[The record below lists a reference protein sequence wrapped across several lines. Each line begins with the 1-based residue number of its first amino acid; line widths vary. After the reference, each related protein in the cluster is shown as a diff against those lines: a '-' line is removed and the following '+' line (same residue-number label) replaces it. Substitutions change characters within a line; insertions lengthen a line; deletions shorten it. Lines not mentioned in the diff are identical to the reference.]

1 MFEDI
6 DRTRFAGEAV
16 GVLYG
21 GRGSERAISLKT
33 GMALANAL
41 RDAGHEVTEYDLPE
55 DLGALVEDM
64 PSAVLL
70 GMHGDGEDGTVQGL
84 LEVLRIP
91 YSGSGVLASALAMD
105 KHRAKVVM
113 KDAGVSLAKGGSLQ
127 RHELTPKGYADAL
140 ERIGLADQKLVLKP
154 NDSGS
159 SVGVHILEAG
169 QDPAAAL
176 ADLAALIDDGKA
188 TSVVAEAF
196 MAGPEFSVGFF
207 GQTCL
212 GAIQITPA
220 DGFYDYHAKYESN
233 ATTYIK
239 VEDEELA
246 QRIQEIAARAWRA
259 LGCRGVGRVDVMAAS
274 DALDALIVLEVNTIP
289 GMTATSLVPK
299 LAASHGIS
307 FAEFADLMLSSAST
321 DVRERHMAEKP
332 GSESQGA

>member
-1 MFEDI
+1 MLEHI
-6 DRTRFAGEAV
+6 DRTRFAGESV

-33 GMALANAL
+33 GTALANAL
-41 RDAGHEVTEYDLPE
+41 RDAGHEVTEYDMPE

-70 GMHGDGEDGTVQGL
+70 GMHGDGEDGTGQGL

-113 KDAGVSLAKGGSLQ
+113 KDAGVALAPGCALSRK
-127 RHELTPKGYADAL
+127 ELEPTAYAAAL
-140 ERIGLADQKLVLKP
+140 ERCDLVGKKHVLKP

-169 QDPAAAL
+169 ADASAAL
-176 ADLAALIDDGKA
+176 ADIAGLIDDGKA
-188 TSVVAEAF
+188 TSAVLEAF
-196 MAGPEFSVGFF
+196 LEGPEYSVGFF
-207 GQTCL
+207 GDTCL
-212 GAIQITPA
+212 GVINITPA
-220 DGFYDYHAKYESN
+220 QGFYDYHAKYESDQ
-233 ATTYIK
+233 TSYVR
-239 VEDEELA
+239 VEDKDLA
-246 QRIQEIAARAWRA
+246 GRIETLALQAWRA
-259 LGCRGVGRVDVMAAS
+259 LGCRGVGRVDVMGVDAAS
-274 DALDALIVLEVNTIP
+274 EHLAVLEVNTIP

-307 FAEFADLMLSSAST
+307 FADFADLMLCSAST
-321 DVRERHMAEKP
+321 DEVERRAA
-332 GSESQGA
+332 GAKK